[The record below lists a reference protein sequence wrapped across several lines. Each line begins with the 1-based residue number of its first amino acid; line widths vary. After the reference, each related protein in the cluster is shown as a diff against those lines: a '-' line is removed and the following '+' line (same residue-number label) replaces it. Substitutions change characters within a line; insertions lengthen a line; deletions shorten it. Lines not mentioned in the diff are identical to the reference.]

1 MENEDGGIKSTNT
14 KKKDMTAN
22 EMVIN
27 ELQDQIQFQKK

>member
-1 MENEDGGIKSTNT
+1 MEKKDGEYKSTNT

-27 ELQDQIQFQKK
+27 KLQDQIQFQKK